1 MSANNIKSILKIA
14 EEEAERISTDLN
26 ISNEQVIYLADK
38 LAKVFH
44 SLRRFNETHGR
55 DLDPD
60 VLDAFNSAWRNHEAT
75 FDIWQSYQSNLSQ
88 PTNNTDNNE

>member
-1 MSANNIKSILKIA
+1 MSANNIKSILKIV
-14 EEEAERISTDLN
+14 EAEADRISSDLH

-44 SLRRFNETHGR
+44 SLRHFNETHGR

-60 VLDAFNSAWRNHEAT
+60 VLDAFNSTWRNHEAT
-75 FDIWQSYQSNLSQ
+75 FDIWQSYQNNFTQ
-88 PTNNTDNNE
+88 PSNNTDINE

>member
-75 FDIWQSYQSNLSQ
+75 FDIWQSYQTNLSQ
-88 PTNNTDNNE
+88 PTNNTDTNE

>member
-14 EEEAERISTDLN
+14 EEEADRINSDLN
-26 ISNEQVIYLADK
+26 TSNEQVIYLADK

-75 FDIWQSYQSNLSQ
+75 FDIWQSYQNNLSQ
-88 PTNNTDNNE
+88 PSNNTNE

>member
-1 MSANNIKSILKIA
+1 MSNNHIKSILKIA
-14 EEEAERISTDLN
+14 EDEAERISNDLH

-75 FDIWQSYQSNLSQ
+75 FDIWQSYQNNLTQ
-88 PTNNTDNNE
+88 PSNNTNE

>member
-1 MSANNIKSILKIA
+1 MSNIKSILKIA
-14 EEEAERISTDLN
+14 EEEAARLDSELN

-55 DLDPD
+55 DLHPD

-75 FDIWQSYQSNLSQ
+75 FDIWQSYQNNNSQ
-88 PTNNTDNNE
+88 PTQNNE

>member
-1 MSANNIKSILKIA
+1 MSSIKSILKIA
-14 EEEAERISTDLN
+14 EEEATRLDNDLN

-38 LAKVFH
+38 LAKVFQ

-55 DLDPD
+55 DLHPD

-75 FDIWQSYQSNLSQ
+75 FDIWQSYQNDNSQ
-88 PTNNTDNNE
+88 PTQNNE

>member
-14 EEEAERISTDLN
+14 EEEAERISGELN

-38 LAKVFH
+38 LAKLFH
-44 SLRRFNETHGR
+44 SLRQFNETHGR

-88 PTNNTDNNE
+88 PNNNNNE

>member
-14 EEEAERISTDLN
+14 EEEADRISSDLN

-38 LAKVFH
+38 LAKIFH

-75 FDIWQSYQSNLSQ
+75 FDIWQSYQNNLPQ
-88 PTNNTDNNE
+88 PSNNTDINE

>member
-1 MSANNIKSILKIA
+1 MSANNIKTILKIA
-14 EEEAERISTDLN
+14 EEEADRISGELN

-44 SLRRFNETHGR
+44 SLRRFNEAHGR

-60 VLDAFNSAWRNHEAT
+60 VLDAFNSAWRNYEAT
-75 FDIWQSYQSNLSQ
+75 FDTWQSYQNSPSQ
-88 PTNNTDNNE
+88 PTNNIDTNE

>member
-14 EEEAERISTDLN
+14 EEEAERISGDLN

-60 VLDAFNSAWRNHEAT
+60 VLDAFNLAWRNHEAT

-88 PTNNTDNNE
+88 PSNNNNNE

>member
-14 EEEAERISTDLN
+14 EEEADRISSDLN

-75 FDIWQSYQSNLSQ
+75 FDIWQSYQTNLSQ

>member
-14 EEEAERISTDLN
+14 EEEADRINSDLN
-26 ISNEQVIYLADK
+26 TSNEQVIYLADK

-75 FDIWQSYQSNLSQ
+75 FDIWQSYQNNLSQ
-88 PTNNTDNNE
+88 PTNNQDTNE